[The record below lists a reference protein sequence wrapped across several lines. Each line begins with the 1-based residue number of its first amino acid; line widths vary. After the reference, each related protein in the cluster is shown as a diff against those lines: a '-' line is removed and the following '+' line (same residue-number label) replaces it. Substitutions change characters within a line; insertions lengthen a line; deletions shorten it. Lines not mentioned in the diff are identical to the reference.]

1 MQEVQLAQ
9 ASGNVK
15 TWTWQSL
22 YANPGDFSEA
32 YSTSGICLEKVLFL
46 EKAIET
52 IGKNQLITRL
62 PRMKP
67 WSKYFGLKHVR
78 MLQIVKS

>member
-9 ASGNVK
+9 ASGNVE

-32 YSTSGICLEKVLFL
+32 YSPSGICLEKVLFL

-52 IGKNQLITRL
+52 IGNNQLITRL
-62 PRMKP
+62 SRMKP

-78 MLQIVKS
+78 MLQIVKF